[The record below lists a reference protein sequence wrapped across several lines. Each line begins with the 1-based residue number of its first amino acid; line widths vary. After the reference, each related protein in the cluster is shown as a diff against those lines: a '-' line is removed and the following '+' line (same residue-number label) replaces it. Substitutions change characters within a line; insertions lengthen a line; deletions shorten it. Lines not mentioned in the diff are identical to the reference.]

1 MKAPTRAFTLIEL
14 LVVIAIIAV
23 LIAMLLPALS
33 AAREEAKRLVDLS
46 NMRQIGNV
54 AAGLYKEE
62 NENLP
67 WTYIH
72 GISPTGMPIFYPGTG
87 VYSSYS
93 WGGMKAPKP
102 EGANWDCA
110 IVPPELRPLNKFLEP
125 DARDDDPVKVVQ
137 CPGDKS
143 GFSPTV
149 GGPPGSVPPWDGKAS
164 WEAFGTSYSIN
175 WMFADLLPG
184 GWSLGTLLSEGK
196 KIYTGKVGG
205 EAAEFVLMWENQA
218 DQLLLGA
225 TPTGG
230 GTLGPGWH
238 GRYSHHTFVF
248 LDGHAENRYF
258 DTRFSQGPGWHISVK
273 PVNVP

>member
-1 MKAPTRAFTLIEL
+1 MSLRSRAFTLIEL
-14 LVVIAIIAV
+14 LVVVAIIAV

-33 AAREEAKRLVDLS
+33 GAREEGKRLVCLS
-46 NMRQIGNV
+46 DMKQIGNV
-54 AAGLYKEE
+54 AAGLYKED
-62 NENLP
+62 NDNLP
-67 WTYIH
+67 WTH
-72 GISPTGMPIFYPGTG
+72 QPFYPGTG

-102 EGANWDCA
+102 EGSNWDCA
-110 IVPPELRPLNKFLEP
+110 VVPAELRGLNKFLDP
-125 DARDDDPVKVVQ
+125 SAVDDDAVKVVQ

-149 GGPPGSVPPWDGKAS
+149 GGPPGTSPPWDGKSS

-184 GWSLGTLLSEGK
+184 GWSLTTLIEEGK

-205 EAAEFVLMWENQA
+205 AASEFVLLWENQA
-218 DQLLLGA
+218 DQLLIGA

-238 GRYSHHTFVF
+238 GRYSQHTFLF
-248 LDGHAENRYF
+248 LDGHSENRYF

-273 PVNVP
+273 PVNTP